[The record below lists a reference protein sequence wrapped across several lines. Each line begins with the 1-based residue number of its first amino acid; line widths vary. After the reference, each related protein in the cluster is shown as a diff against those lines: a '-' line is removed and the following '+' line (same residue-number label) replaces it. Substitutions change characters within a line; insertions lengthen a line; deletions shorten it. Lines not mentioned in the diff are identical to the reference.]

1 MKIFAMLFG
10 FFLVLTPVSL
20 VYLDRPRPALPSSG
34 ATSVL
39 IYGDAVYYLE
49 PEGQEML
56 FVFRSGF
63 QELAGSF
70 AINDE
75 APIYKSSADQRLW
88 QWVIRRR
95 REDWFRPRGDWETP
109 KPRLWPVIQM
119 VMEAGRREIKQRQD
133 DERRFNQ
140 TIRMLEK

>member
-1 MKIFAMLFG
+1 MKIFAVFFG
-10 FFLVLTPVSL
+10 FFLVLAPGTL

-34 ATSVL
+34 AISA

-49 PEGQEML
+49 PDGQEML
-56 FVFRSGF
+56 FMIRSGL

-70 AINDE
+70 AITDE
-75 APIYKSSADQRLW
+75 APIYKISADRRLW
-88 QWVIRRR
+88 QWIIRRR
-95 REDWFRPRGDWETP
+95 REDWFRPRGDWEVAP
-109 KPRLWPVIQM
+109 PRLWPVIQM
-119 VMEAGRREIKQRQD
+119 VMEIGRREMKQRQD